1 MLSEIAFLSENL
13 LVWWILTATGTE
25 IQKAECEVG
34 NDEDA
39 SHCCLLWR
47 RGNHQ
52 CLQQFH
58 PKLGLAPVMSHI
70 AQILD
75 LIQPIR
81 SFQNVSTNCPCQ
93 PSVF

>member
-1 MLSEIAFLSENL
+1 MLSGIAFLSENL

-47 RGNHQ
+47 RGNRQ
-52 CLQQFH
+52 CLAQFQ
-58 PKLGLAPVMSHI
+58 PKLGLASMMSHI
-70 AQILD
+70 VQNLD

-81 SFQNVSTNCPCQ
+81 AF
-93 PSVF
+93 